1 MGSVR
6 IVRTT
11 APRVQHRNVNKRGV
25 VVRALEGRY
34 RWGDFR
40 VGTPG
45 RTGWVTYRL
54 SVYPP
59 GTNAAERRT
68 LQFWY
73 SWPSIGALICLLA
86 FAVLG
91 DRIAPLILVS
101 AAGVVYVGG
110 IVAGWAL
117 TRRVRP
123 AVIRLNVAQFPD
135 NGDIQTLG
143 DLTTLSTAVH
153 ALRSMDERRWDGK
166 LTELGYEREWWS
178 VYELLDAHRSLGNA
192 DLRRD

>member
-11 APRVQHRNVNKRGV
+11 VSKVQHRSVNKRGV

-59 GTNAAERRT
+59 GTNASERRA

-73 SWPSIGALICLLA
+73 SWPLLGALLCLA
-86 FAVLG
+86 SFAVLG
-91 DRIAPLILVS
+91 DWIRPVALVPV
-101 AAGVVYVGG
+101 AGVVYVGG
-110 IVAGWAL
+110 VVVGWAV
-117 TRRVRP
+117 TRRLRP
-123 AVIRLNVAQFPD
+123 GVIRLNVAQFPD

-143 DLTTLSTAVH
+143 DLATLSTAVT
-153 ALRSMDERRWDGK
+153 ALRSMDERRLADR
-166 LTELGYEREWWS
+166 LSELDYEREWWA
-178 VYELLDAHRSLGNA
+178 VYRALDSTGAHPQRS
-192 DLRRD
+192 RRR